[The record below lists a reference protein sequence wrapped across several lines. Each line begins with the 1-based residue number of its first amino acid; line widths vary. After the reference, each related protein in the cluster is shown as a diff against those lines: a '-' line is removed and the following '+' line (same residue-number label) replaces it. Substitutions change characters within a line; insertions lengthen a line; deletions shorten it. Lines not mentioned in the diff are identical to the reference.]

1 MHRKVSV
8 VRRYCFQFVQNKSTT
23 IKEKQKKKKN
33 LWKKKVKTR
42 AGTRVESRRQ

>member
-23 IKEKQKKKKN
+23 IKEKQKKRKICGKKR
-33 LWKKKVKTR
+33 LKQ
-42 AGTRVESRRQ
+42 EQEQE